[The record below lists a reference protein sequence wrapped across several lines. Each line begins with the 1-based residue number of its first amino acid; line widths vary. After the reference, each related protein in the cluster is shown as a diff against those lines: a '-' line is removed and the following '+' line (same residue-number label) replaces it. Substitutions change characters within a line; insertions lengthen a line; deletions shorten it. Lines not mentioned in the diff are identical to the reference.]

1 MHKTSF
7 AGVASTF
14 LLCFLFWILLTWS
27 ADVQELA
34 TGAVIS
40 LAVALFSSRFFIHEK
55 PLWFFNPYSPTCR
68 GYFPS
73 EVGQFAVRIGNH
85 CFYNPTQVYAQT

>member
-40 LAVALFSSRFFIHEK
+40 LRWLCSPPAFSSMK
-55 PLWFFNPYSPTCR
+55 NPSGSLTR
-68 GYFPS
+68 
-73 EVGQFAVRIGNH
+73 
-85 CFYNPTQVYAQT
+85 